1 VLGPLEGAMEVSR
14 EFIRTFTFITG
25 PLVLISYAYALSRLE
40 DWDSLWGGIPKT
52 WITYIVPFMFLAA
65 IGFLMFWWVALF
77 QIDVAVF
84 DSLRWPWGESDGN
97 GGQRLLLAY
106 ALFLIPSMFWIDST
120 MFHMSNSYSW
130 TPYLVIGILGLAS
143 IGNIMFGLL
152 AYGAWQDGVD
162 GSGIMLLGSIF
173 LGIQVIINDFIVWS
187 AKFPW

>member
-1 VLGPLEGAMEVSR
+1 VLTPLEVGMEASR

-40 DWDSLWGGIPKT
+40 DWDSLWGGVPKT

-65 IGFLMFWWVALF
+65 IGFLMYWWVALF
-77 QIDVAVF
+77 QLDVALF
-84 DSLRWPWGESDGN
+84 ESLRWPWSESDGN

-106 ALFLIPSMFWIDST
+106 AMFLIPSALWIDST

-130 TPYLVIGILGLAS
+130 TPYLVIGILALAS
-143 IGNIMFGLL
+143 IGNIMLGLL

-162 GSGIMLLGSIF
+162 GSGIMLIGSIF
-173 LGIQVIINDFIVWS
+173 LGIQVILNDLIIWS

>member
-1 VLGPLEGAMEVSR
+1 
-14 EFIRTFTFITG
+14 
-25 PLVLISYAYALSRLE
+25 
-40 DWDSLWGGIPKT
+40 
-52 WITYIVPFMFLAA
+52 
-65 IGFLMFWWVALF
+65 
-77 QIDVAVF
+77 
-84 DSLRWPWGESDGN
+84 
-97 GGQRLLLAY
+97 
-106 ALFLIPSMFWIDST
+106 MFWIDST

>member
-1 VLGPLEGAMEVSR
+1 MLTLQEAGMEVSR

-25 PLVLISYAYALSRLE
+25 PLVLISYAYALSRLD

-65 IGFLMFWWVALF
+65 IGFLMYWWVALF
-77 QIDVAVF
+77 QLDVAVF
-84 DSLRWPWGESDGN
+84 ESLRWPWSESDGN

-106 ALFLIPSMFWIDST
+106 AMFLIPSAMWIDST
-120 MFHMSNSYSW
+120 VFHMSNSYSW
-130 TPYLVIGILGLAS
+130 TPYLVIGILALAS

-162 GSGIMLLGSIF
+162 GAGIMLLGSVF
-173 LGIQVIINDFIVWS
+173 LGIQVILNDLIVWS

>member
-1 VLGPLEGAMEVSR
+1 MEVTR
-14 EFIRTFTFITG
+14 DFIRTFTFITG

-40 DWDSLWGGIPKT
+40 DWDSLWGGVPKT

-65 IGFLMFWWVALF
+65 VGFLMYWWVALF

-84 DSLRWPWGESDGN
+84 ESLRWPWAESDGN

-106 ALFLIPSMFWIDST
+106 ALFLIPSALWIDST
-120 MFHMSNSYSW
+120 MYHMSNSYSW
-130 TPYLVIGILGLAS
+130 TPYLVIGILALAS

-152 AYGAWQDGVD
+152 AYGAMQDGVD
-162 GSGIMLLGSIF
+162 GAGLMLLGSVF
-173 LGIQVIINDFIVWS
+173 LGIQVIVNDLIVWS